1 MSIQKGDHKV
11 VNALHGDIEGFRFEG
26 NNVRYEIRLKN
37 DDMIVVVRPALM
49 EEWFNVGDI
58 VTVGFPVEKS
68 FVFSYPDRGLRTEL
82 ALE

>member
-1 MSIQKGDHKV
+1 
-11 VNALHGDIEGFRFEG
+11 
-26 NNVRYEIRLKN
+26 
-37 DDMIVVVRPALM
+37 MIVVVRPALM